1 MDRGG
6 VFMDNNKKSVQL
18 TVREI
23 RPVVTVAN
31 YQEVARGRYWGERQ
45 IPDFELI
52 LIVEGRFAYET
63 RTAPALILTAGDV
76 LLIPPLEWHTIR
88 RLDKPAH
95 AVFSCIHGELI
106 PKARWGRGEY
116 HFSPEPQRVTR
127 IHGDAVIH
135 DLFMR
140 CRTVYEG
147 YDKYREV
154 LLETIL
160 KEIWVRLAGFWSGGA
175 SEDLSG
181 RIKCMVSY
189 LRAHL
194 DKKITRRSLAREFG
208 ITPEH
213 VNALFKKQLGV
224 TPTQFINRERMQLA
238 YRYLRDEGLSV
249 KETAARVGF
258 EDPFYFSRVFK
269 RVMHRTP
276 ASVS

>member
-1 MDRGG
+1 MDGDG
-6 VFMDNNKKSVQL
+6 VFMDNNKKPIQL
-18 TVREI
+18 TVTGL

-31 YQEVARGRYWGERQ
+31 YQEVGKDAYWGERQ

-52 LIVEGRFAYET
+52 LIVEGRFTYET
-63 RTAPALILTAGDV
+63 RTAPALDLIAGDV
-76 LLIPPLEWHTIR
+76 LLIPPLEKHTLR
-88 RLDKPAH
+88 RINEPAH

-106 PKARWGRGEY
+106 PAARWARGDY
-116 HFSPEPQRVTR
+116 QFSPDPQRVTR
-127 IHGDAVIH
+127 TGGDAAIH

-140 CRTVYEG
+140 CRDVYEG
-147 YDKYREV
+147 YDKYRTV

-160 KEIWVRLAGFWSGGA
+160 KEIWLRLAGYWSGSQSG
-175 SEDLSG
+175 DFSG
-181 RIKCMVSY
+181 RMKGMVAY

-194 DKKITRRSLAREFG
+194 DQPITRRSLAREFG

-224 TPTQFINRERMQLA
+224 TPTQFIHRERMQLA

-249 KETAARVGF
+249 KEVAARVGF
-258 EDPFYFSRVFK
+258 DDPFYFSRVFK

>member
-1 MDRGG
+1 MDGDG
-6 VFMDNNKKSVQL
+6 VFMDKNKKSVQL
-18 TVREI
+18 TAAELQ
-23 RPVVTVAN
+23 PVVSVAN
-31 YQEVARGRYWGERQ
+31 YQEVSRGRAWGERQ

-52 LIVEGRFAYET
+52 LIVEGRFSYET
-63 RTAPALILTAGDV
+63 RTEPPLILNAGDV
-76 LLIPPLEWHTIR
+76 LLIPPLVWHTVR
-88 RLDKPAH
+88 RLDEPAH

-106 PKARWGRGEY
+106 PGAKWARGDY
-116 HFSPEPQRVTR
+116 QFFPEPPRVTR
-127 IHGDAVIH
+127 TGGDAAIH

-147 YDKYREV
+147 YDKYRAV

-160 KEIWVRLAGFWSGGA
+160 KELWVRLAGFWSGSQSG
-175 SEDLSG
+175 DCSG
-181 RIKCMVSY
+181 RMKGMVAY

-194 DKKITRRSLAREFG
+194 DQQITRRSLAREFG

-224 TPTQFINRERMQLA
+224 TPTQFIHRERMLLA
-238 YRYLRDEGLSV
+238 YRYLRDEGASV
-249 KETAARVGF
+249 KEVAARVGF

-276 ASVS
+276 ASVG